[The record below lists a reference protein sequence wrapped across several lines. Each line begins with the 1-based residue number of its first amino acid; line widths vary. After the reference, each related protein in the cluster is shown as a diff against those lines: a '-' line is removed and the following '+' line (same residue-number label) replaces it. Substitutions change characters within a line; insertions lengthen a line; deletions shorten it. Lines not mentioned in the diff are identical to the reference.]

1 MTLGLAMNSHMSNKR
16 KEKDKLDNIQIK
28 SICTSKNTINKIKRQ
43 PPKQE
48 KIFVSHMCNIRF
60 VQEYEKS
67 PTTQ

>member
-43 PPKQE
+43 PPK
-48 KIFVSHMCNIRF
+48 
-60 VQEYEKS
+60 
-67 PTTQ
+67 